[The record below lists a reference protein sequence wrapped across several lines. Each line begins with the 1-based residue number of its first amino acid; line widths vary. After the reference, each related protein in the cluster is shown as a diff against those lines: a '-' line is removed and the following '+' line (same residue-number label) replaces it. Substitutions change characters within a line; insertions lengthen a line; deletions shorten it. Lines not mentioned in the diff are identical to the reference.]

1 VLSFTLVFVSYFL
14 GFNNDELDF
23 HICTGRDP
31 NVNVARTLIKMRQPR
46 PVVSFST
53 SAASASDS
61 ASEWMTTDSYGTDP
75 IATYLKI
82 TFLIFICLNLQI
94 WLYANMSHFGN
105 IWLSFRSRFNKS
117 NISVTGMPDIYIGN
131 LTKNHNEK
139 FAETKSSILGTT
151 QTVVMIVVG
160 IGALLPVSI

>member
-1 VLSFTLVFVSYFL
+1 VLSLALVFVSYFL

-23 HICTGRDP
+23 HICTGHDP

-46 PVVSFST
+46 PAVSIST
-53 SAASASDS
+53 STASV
-61 ASEWMTTDSYGTDP
+61 SEWMTADSYGTDP

-94 WLYANMSHFGN
+94 WLYANMSHCGN
-105 IWLSFRSRFNKS
+105 IWLSFRSRFKS
-117 NISVTGMPDIYIGN
+117 SHSSVTGMPDIDLGN
-131 LTKNHNEK
+131 LTRNHNEK

-151 QTVVMIVVG
+151 QTVVMIVAG

>member
-1 VLSFTLVFVSYFL
+1 M

-31 NVNVARTLIKMRQPR
+31 DVNVARTLIEMRQPR
-46 PVVSFST
+46 PASNST
-53 SAASASDS
+53 AS

-82 TFLIFICLNLQI
+82 TFLVFICLNLQI
-94 WLYANMSHFGN
+94 WIYSNMSICGN
-105 IWLSFRSRFNKS
+105 IWLNFRNRINASKS
-117 NISVTGMPDIYIGN
+117 SVAGMPDIYIGN

-139 FAETKSSILGTT
+139 FSETKSSILGTT
-151 QTVVMIVVG
+151 QTVVMIVAG
-160 IGALLPVSI
+160 IGALLPVSISQSLFYCD